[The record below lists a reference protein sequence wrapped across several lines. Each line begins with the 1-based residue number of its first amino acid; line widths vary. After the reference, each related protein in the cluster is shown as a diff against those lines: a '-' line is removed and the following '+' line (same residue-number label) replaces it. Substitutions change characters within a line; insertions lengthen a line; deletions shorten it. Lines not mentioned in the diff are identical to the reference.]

1 MKKSFFAV
9 LLVLLAV
16 LCFTACS
23 SDNVIVLRSSG
34 PLTGDYSVYGIAT
47 NKGMQLA
54 VEEINAN
61 GGVTI
66 DGVQYKLD
74 YKMYDDT
81 GDGTKAKSSFL
92 QDAKKVDVWVGSVTS
107 GAADSV
113 ATEAAKVNVPMITPS
128 GTADN
133 LTVGANNNRAD
144 RSNVFRTCYNDS
156 LQGIVMANF
165 AKELEAKKVAVL
177 VNTTSTYS
185 TGLRDSFVQKAG
197 ELKAYDYATVVD
209 YTEDTTDF
217 TSVVSQVVEAAV
229 DCVFIPDY
237 YSKASSIVKQL
248 RDAGYTGK
256 FLGVDGWDG
265 ILDVIGEDLA
275 KLADCYFCNHYSADS
290 ESQKVQDFIKA
301 YKEANNDEVP
311 NAFATLGY
319 DAIQIAVQAIKQ
331 AGALDSAK
339 IIEAL
344 TNGTFD
350 CVTGNI
356 KFDENGNPQKE
367 VVILT
372 FGTEGKGSHKFYAT
386 GSTK

>member
-1 MKKSFFAV
+1 MKKTILTML
-9 LLVLLAV
+9 LLVVAM
-16 LCFTACS
+16 CFMACGS
-23 SDNVIVLRSSG
+23 KNVIVLRSSG

-47 NKGMQLA
+47 DKGMQLA
-54 VEEINAN
+54 VEEINAK

-74 YKMYDDT
+74 YKMYDDQ
-81 GDGTKAKSSFL
+81 GDGTKSKSSYL

-113 ATEAAKVNVPMITPS
+113 AAEAAKNNVPMITPS

-133 LTVGANNNRAD
+133 LTVGANNKRAD
-144 RSNVFRTCYNDS
+144 RPNVFRACYNDS

-165 AKELEAKKVAVL
+165 AKTIEASKVAVL

-185 TGLRDSFVQKAG
+185 TGLRDSFVTKAT
-197 ELKAYDYATVVD
+197 ELAAYDFSTVLD
-209 YTEDTTDF
+209 YTEDTSDF
-217 TSVVSQVVEAAV
+217 TSIVSQVLEAGV

-237 YSKASSIVKQL
+237 YAKASSIIKQL
-248 RDAGYTGK
+248 RSAGYTGK

-265 ILDVIGEDLA
+265 ILDVIGEDLG

-290 ESQKVQDFIKA
+290 ESQKVKDFIAA
-301 YKEANNDEVP
+301 YQEKYNEIP

-319 DAIQIAVQAIKQ
+319 DAIQIAVQAIEQ
-331 AGALDSAK
+331 AGSTDKAK
-339 IIEAL
+339 VIEVL
-344 TNGTFD
+344 KTGTFD

-356 KFDENGNPQKE
+356 KFDANGNPQKE

-372 FGTEGKGSHKFYAT
+372 FGTEGAGSHKYYAT